1 MGTRVVGID
10 VGGERKG
17 YHAVLLCDG
26 KFKDKISDGD
36 PKVIAKWCNKN
47 KAAVVAVDAPC
58 QWSMTGRSRSAER
71 ELNKK
76 EIRCFYS
83 PMRKL
88 ALKSSFYDWMFNGER
103 LYKAL
108 AAHYHLYKG
117 KRSRGPVCMETF
129 PHAIVCTLNPD
140 IKSAKN
146 KNKTRR
152 DVLMKR
158 GIETSCLSNI
168 DLVDAALCAVAA
180 DCFRVGDFKPYGDA
194 LEGYIVV
201 PNEISRRS

>member
-1 MGTRVVGID
+1 MGNRVVGID

-26 KFKDKISDGD
+26 KFEDKISHGD
-36 PKVIAKWCNKN
+36 PKVIARWCKEN

-58 QWSMTGRSRSAER
+58 QWSMTGRSRAAER
-71 ELNKK
+71 DLNEKG
-76 EIRCFYS
+76 IHCFYS

-108 AAHYHLYKG
+108 AAHYHLYQG
-117 KRSRGPVCMETF
+117 KPSRGPVCMETF
-129 PHAIVCTLNPD
+129 PHAIACTLNPE

-152 DVLMKR
+152 KVLAEQ
-158 GIETSCLSNI
+158 GIESILLTNI
-168 DLVDAALCAVAA
+168 DFVDAALCAVAA
-180 DCFRVGDFKPYGDA
+180 ADFQASNFEAYGDA
-194 LEGYIVV
+194 HEGYIIV
-201 PNEISRRS
+201 PRI